1 MPRPESLA
9 VSILLTALVSLGP
22 LSTDMY
28 LPSMPALRQVFGASV
43 PEIQLT
49 LSVFLAGFAIS
60 QLVYGPLSDRFGRR
74 PVVLG
79 GLMIFA
85 AASTACS
92 FAPDIEWLVL
102 GRFFQALG
110 ACCGPVV
117 GRAIVRDIYGPTRAA
132 TMLAYMGTAM
142 GLAPMVAPLIGG
154 YVTVTFGWQ
163 GNFLVLLFIGLVILG
178 GIGTMLSET
187 NKWRD
192 HDALRPATII
202 RNSALLLGHGAYL
215 GYVVTAALVFSG
227 LFAFI
232 SGAAFVLIEVLGVPV
247 AYFGYAF
254 GAVVI
259 GYMIGAFILARL
271 NHRMGIDRMILIGS
285 TTCLLAGLALILLLA
300 QGIVTVFS
308 VILPMMIYLMGT
320 GMVLPAAQAGAV
332 GPFPRT
338 AGLASALLG
347 FIQMASAAF
356 TGFMVGVFDN
366 GTAWPMSLT
375 IALMGGLTFAWFR
388 FRVWP
393 RRAENPGAG

>member
-117 GRAIVRDIYGPTRAA
+117 GRAIVR
-132 TMLAYMGTAM
+132 
-142 GLAPMVAPLIGG
+142 
-154 YVTVTFGWQ
+154 
-163 GNFLVLLFIGLVILG
+163 
-178 GIGTMLSET
+178 
-187 NKWRD
+187 
-192 HDALRPATII
+192 
-202 RNSALLLGHGAYL
+202 
-215 GYVVTAALVFSG
+215 
-227 LFAFI
+227 
-232 SGAAFVLIEVLGVPV
+232 
-247 AYFGYAF
+247 
-254 GAVVI
+254 
-259 GYMIGAFILARL
+259 
-271 NHRMGIDRMILIGS
+271 
-285 TTCLLAGLALILLLA
+285 
-300 QGIVTVFS
+300 
-308 VILPMMIYLMGT
+308 
-320 GMVLPAAQAGAV
+320 
-332 GPFPRT
+332 
-338 AGLASALLG
+338 
-347 FIQMASAAF
+347 
-356 TGFMVGVFDN
+356 
-366 GTAWPMSLT
+366 
-375 IALMGGLTFAWFR
+375 
-388 FRVWP
+388 
-393 RRAENPGAG
+393 